1 MSDDPKWHDLPILR
15 ELHNQWLAN
24 RGNAPADGFQRPFS
38 RDWETLLADAELV
51 SADSRNEANHDAR
64 MLSAA
69 GLLTVKTVRHR
80 PEYIQRVAIPLE
92 AEDRLRNLF
101 PEFYP
106 NPDDKFDPT
115 TVSWEPEMKFVA
127 EARVTV
133 NSEDLLKLNAFFKDR
148 ALARLVVPIKE
159 RSLQIF
165 SDEKRLDLLLG
176 SALFRADR
184 LSLKLLKCQIVSQP
198 FGWKRGPIDT
208 GKILVVENAATWHSY
223 ARWNAERRIFSAVI
237 YGCGNCFAESIRYL
251 ADILA
256 EFSSQQRIFYFGD
269 LDPQGLRIPVEAS
282 RKAVGLGLPHIEPD
296 LWSYSNLLK
305 IGCGREVPFDAA
317 EPASNAEFQW
327 LAHLAEPARKILES
341 GKRLAQE
348 HIGWESLNTQTS
360 WSHLD
365 TSVITSPP

>member
-1 MSDDPKWHDLPILR
+1 MSDDPKWRELPILR

-24 RGNAPADGFQRPFS
+24 RGNAVADGFQRPFS

-51 SADSRNEANHDAR
+51 SAESRNEANRDAR
-64 MLSAA
+64 MLANV
-69 GLLTVKTVRHR
+69 GLVAIKTVRHR

-92 AEDRLRNLF
+92 AKDRLRNLF

-106 NPDDKFDPT
+106 SLNDKFDPT
-115 TVSWEPEMKFVA
+115 TVSWEPEMNFVA
-127 EARVTV
+127 EARVMV
-133 NSEDLLKLNAFFKDR
+133 NPEDLLRLNAFFKHQ
-148 ALARLVVPIKE
+148 ATEHLIIPIKE

-165 SDEKRLDLLLG
+165 GDEKRLDLLLG

-184 LSLKLLKCQIVSQP
+184 LSLKLLKCEIVGQP

-208 GKILVVENAATWHSY
+208 GTILVVENAATWHSY
-223 ARWNAERRIFSAVI
+223 ALWNAERRIFSAVI
-237 YGCGNCFAESIRYL
+237 YGCGNCFAESIRHL

-256 EFSSQQRIFYFGD
+256 ECSSQQRIFYFGD

-317 EPASNAEFQW
+317 EPASDSEFQW
-327 LAHLAEPARKILES
+327 LTHLAEPARMILES

-348 HIGWESLNTQTS
+348 HIGWKFLNTQTS

-365 TSVITSPP
+365 TSVIVNPP

>member
-1 MSDDPKWHDLPILR
+1 MSDDPRWRDLPILR

-24 RGNAPADGFQRPFS
+24 RGNASADGFQRPFS

-51 SADSRNEANHDAR
+51 SAESRNEANRDAR
-64 MLSAA
+64 MLAA
-69 GLLTVKTVRHR
+69 IGLLTVKTVRHR

-92 AEDRLRNLF
+92 AEGRLRNLF

-106 NPDDKFDPT
+106 NPNDEFDPT

-127 EARVTV
+127 EARVMV
-133 NSEDLLKLNAFFKDR
+133 NPEDLLRLNSFFKSR
-148 ALARLVVPIKE
+148 ALERLIVPIKE

-165 SDEKRLDLLLG
+165 GDEKRLDFLLG

-184 LSLKLLKCQIVSQP
+184 LSLNLLKCEIVGQP

-208 GKILVVENAATWHSY
+208 GRFLVVENAATWHSY

-237 YGCGNCFAESIRYL
+237 YGCGNCFAESVRYL
-251 ADILA
+251 ADIIA
-256 EFSSQQRIFYFGD
+256 QFPTQQRIFYFGD

-282 RKAVGLGLPHIEPD
+282 RKAVGLGLPHVEPA

-305 IGCGREVPFDAA
+305 IGCGREVSFEST
-317 EPASNAEFQW
+317 EPASDAEFQW
-327 LAHLAEPARKILES
+327 LAHLGEPVRKILES

-348 HIGWESLNTQTS
+348 HIGWEFLSTQIDNLKS
-360 WSHLD
+360 E
-365 TSVITSPP
+365 